1 MDNTLMR
8 MTHTQK
14 SVAASKKF
22 KMRKRKTESNTWESD
37 IKSKCTIR
45 KDFDSKTQTSV
56 NTISA
61 RVSPETLNSDQ
72 TIDDLN
78 SVCVKIET
86 DEWTAWYNT
95 ASDFYSV
102 CAKSEQVLWEER
114 HPDCN
119 KQDGFTS
126 ECVKSEQTEC
136 EVLRQDV
143 TRQACYN
150 SLCVNKNTTSNS
162 NAQDELHSVC
172 GTTQQSLNPITN
184 QGYITTKDFNNECGI
199 AKQYIKT
206 ETDIENTTANT
217 SKHSKTPE
225 NQDKLADQNSVYLT
239 REEIELSNVD
249 EYCAKSAVGG
259 GTIQMDQYS
268 NLNVPRHSNS
278 EKDDS
283 FSFICYRN
291 NHGWRAIWG
300 HSDYEG
306 GGDEEACSEPLSS
319 NALLEKDTSSH
330 TSGYKYREERASV
343 RGNEGGGDK
352 EACSEPLSS
361 NALLEK
367 DTSSR
372 TSGYKY
378 REERA
383 SVRGNEGGG
392 DEEACSE
399 PLSSNALLEKD
410 TSLRTSGYKYR
421 EERANVRGNEGGG
434 DEEACSEPLSSNALL
449 EKDTSSR
456 TSGYKY
462 REERASSCESDVSES
477 ESLDDTDNDPDFSLE
492 SNYVSDSSSDTFE
505 VIQETGFSARTIK
518 NKSSTS
524 VKLPSNKQKTVYR
537 SNNDVSSTTD
547 GASNRNAKITVQT
560 SNNENGRKWDKT
572 QYCLFCEKGYTNITK
587 HYLKSHKTETEV
599 QKILCMPIKS
609 KERTAKWTRL
619 RNAGNYKHNVSV
631 LKEESGEF
639 VVVARQSHDTKP
651 EDYLPC
657 DDCLGF
663 FQREG
668 LWRHKQV
675 CPLRT
680 GKQKSRRVQAD
691 AALLLPASNTIH
703 AGLKEN
709 VFGKMVKDE
718 VTLAARN
725 DTIILKVGEKL
736 YQKHGHLPHLYSHI
750 SQKMREL
757 GRFLICS
764 KTQDLSICCLNDI
777 LRPEKFPLAVQST
790 KALCEFN
797 EVTNSYKNPSLALKI
812 GHLLKKCSKVAKSEA
827 LINGDVER
835 GSRADNFL
843 AVCNDKWADEISSCA
858 LETLTRNKM
867 NKGHLLPGEDP
878 ESSDTDHD
886 VPIRQPHAKPGPSTT
901 VTMSGQPKRLQKLS
915 EDQSHLLKTLF
926 KTNIALRK
934 ELKREDCE
942 RVMQKYQILRG
953 LSWKKIK
960 NTIHNW
966 ITAEKRKTKMI
977 L

>member
-343 RGNEGGGDK
+343 RGNEGGGDE

-383 SVRGNEGGG
+383 S
-392 DEEACSE
+392 
-399 PLSSNALLEKD
+399 
-410 TSLRTSGYKYR
+410 
-421 EERANVRGNEGGG
+421 VRGNEGGG

>member
-300 HSDYEG
+300 HS
-306 GGDEEACSEPLSS
+306 
-319 NALLEKDTSSH
+319 
-330 TSGYKYREERASV
+330 
-343 RGNEGGGDK
+343 GNEGGGDE

-383 SVRGNEGGG
+383 S
-392 DEEACSE
+392 
-399 PLSSNALLEKD
+399 
-410 TSLRTSGYKYR
+410 
-421 EERANVRGNEGGG
+421 VRGNEGGG

>member
-300 HSDYEG
+300 HS
-306 GGDEEACSEPLSS
+306 
-319 NALLEKDTSSH
+319 
-330 TSGYKYREERASV
+330 
-343 RGNEGGGDK
+343 GNEGGGDE

>member
-399 PLSSNALLEKD
+399 P
-410 TSLRTSGYKYR
+410 
-421 EERANVRGNEGGG
+421 
-434 DEEACSEPLSSNALL
+434 SNALL

>member
-330 TSGYKYREERASV
+330 TSGYKYREERAS
-343 RGNEGGGDK
+343 
-352 EACSEPLSS
+352 
-361 NALLEK
+361 
-367 DTSSR
+367 
-372 TSGYKY
+372 
-378 REERA
+378 
-383 SVRGNEGGG
+383 
-392 DEEACSE
+392 
-399 PLSSNALLEKD
+399 
-410 TSLRTSGYKYR
+410 
-421 EERANVRGNEGGG
+421 VRGNEGGG

>member
-383 SVRGNEGGG
+383 S
-392 DEEACSE
+392 
-399 PLSSNALLEKD
+399 
-410 TSLRTSGYKYR
+410 
-421 EERANVRGNEGGG
+421 VRGNEGGG

>member
-300 HSDYEG
+300 HS
-306 GGDEEACSEPLSS
+306 
-319 NALLEKDTSSH
+319 
-330 TSGYKYREERASV
+330 
-343 RGNEGGGDK
+343 
-352 EACSEPLSS
+352 
-361 NALLEK
+361 
-367 DTSSR
+367 
-372 TSGYKY
+372 
-378 REERA
+378 
-383 SVRGNEGGG
+383 GNEGGG

>member
-300 HSDYEG
+300 HS
-306 GGDEEACSEPLSS
+306 
-319 NALLEKDTSSH
+319 
-330 TSGYKYREERASV
+330 
-343 RGNEGGGDK
+343 
-352 EACSEPLSS
+352 
-361 NALLEK
+361 
-367 DTSSR
+367 
-372 TSGYKY
+372 
-378 REERA
+378 
-383 SVRGNEGGG
+383 
-392 DEEACSE
+392 
-399 PLSSNALLEKD
+399 
-410 TSLRTSGYKYR
+410 
-421 EERANVRGNEGGG
+421 GNEGGG

>member
-343 RGNEGGGDK
+343 RGNEGGGD
-352 EACSEPLSS
+352 
-361 NALLEK
+361 
-367 DTSSR
+367 
-372 TSGYKY
+372 
-378 REERA
+378 
-383 SVRGNEGGG
+383 
-392 DEEACSE
+392 EEACSE
-399 PLSSNALLEKD
+399 P
-410 TSLRTSGYKYR
+410 
-421 EERANVRGNEGGG
+421 
-434 DEEACSEPLSSNALL
+434 SNALL